1 VNQALSL
8 RVFRDPKLPAMSVLL
23 GPESRELL
31 GAAVALVDGKVAGA
45 RPSHIRWQPGS
56 SLTVVYEAQILRPEQ
71 RTATTE
77 YLVATTGDSVPEG
90 AVVLKRGDEQVGVW
104 LQANDPA
111 LPGLATA
118 LDPRRARALLDQLGV
133 SGGVVKT
140 RLRSYRPLR
149 RAVVEIRSG
158 SLRLF
163 AKLVPPSEARG
174 LQDRHA
180 VFARAIRAP
189 RSLGWSEEHGLVVL
203 EALPGITLREALTS
217 RDRVLPDPGQVA
229 GILEALPRFAGGPV
243 RGPLASVAR
252 HSRLLGLLAPE
263 LKAALTGFAQRAKE
277 EGLGAAEPVPVHGDF
292 YDAQILTSG
301 GKVSGVLD
309 IDAAGLGARI
319 DDWATMI
326 GHLAVRVG
334 TADAKANR
342 RNRDYAR
349 HLLAIAESQA
359 DTAELR
365 RRIAAVVLAM
375 ATGPFRVQTPNW
387 PGETRRR
394 IRLAIRWLD
403 DAESRPL
410 SQGARAAANELL
422 EPIAENGELAV
433 PA

>member
-1 VNQALSL
+1 
-8 RVFRDPKLPAMSVLL
+8 
-23 GPESRELL
+23 
-31 GAAVALVDGKVAGA
+31 
-45 RPSHIRWQPGS
+45 
-56 SLTVVYEAQILRPEQ
+56 VYEAQVLRPEQ

-77 YLVATTGDSVPEG
+77 HLVATTGESRPEG
-90 AVVLKRGDEQVGVW
+90 AVVLNRGDEQVGVW

-118 LDPRRARALLDQLGV
+118 LDPRRARELLDQLGV

-149 RAVVEIRSG
+149 RAVVEIRAG

-163 AKLVPPSEARG
+163 AKLVPPTEVRG

-180 VFARAIRAP
+180 AFSRAIPAP

-217 RDRVLPDPGQVA
+217 RDRVLPDPAQVA
-229 GILEALPRFAGGPV
+229 GILEALPGFAGGSVP
-243 RGPLASVAR
+243 GPLASVGR

-263 LKAALTGFAQRAKE
+263 LKAGLRSFAQRAKQ
-277 EGLGAAEPVPVHGDF
+277 AASGTAELVPVHGDF

-334 TADAKANR
+334 TADAKTNR

-349 HLLAIAESQA
+349 HLLAIAESHVE
-359 DTAELR
+359 TAELR

-375 ATGPFRVQTPNW
+375 ATGPFRAQTPNW
-387 PGETRRR
+387 PEETRRR

-403 DAESRPL
+403 DAESRPRPR
-410 SQGARAAANELL
+410 SVRAAAPELL